1 MAERKRLGEMLVEAG
16 LIDNIQLQ
24 AALGH
29 QKQWGGK
36 IGNIMIEMGFID
48 EHTLG
53 DFFETRLNIPCLDL
67 SDFDIPENVRGLLKD
82 EIIKRYGIIPI
93 SYENGILTIAM
104 TDPSDITTIDE
115 LQFATGYRIKPVLV
129 FATDGK
135 MLTERYFG
143 GPAAA
148 GRQFKVSAEE
158 LKRKSGFEIIRDE
171 KKQEAL
177 KKEITTKGYLEALTR
192 VLIEKGIITKEEL
205 QKKIREVVE

>member
-36 IGNIMIEMGFID
+36 LGNIMIEMGFID
-48 EHTLG
+48 EQTLG
-53 DFFETRLNIPCLDL
+53 DFFETHLNIPCLDL

-82 EIIKRYGIIPI
+82 EIIKRYGVIPI

-104 TDPSDITTIDE
+104 TDPSDINTIDE
-115 LQFATGYRIKPVLV
+115 LQFATGYRIKPVLI

-135 MLTERYFG
+135 RLTERYFG
-143 GPAAA
+143 EPLAA

-177 KKEITTKGYLEALTR
+177 KKEITTKNYLEALTR
-192 VLIEKGIITKEEL
+192 ILIEKGVITKEEL